1 MTTKQVESVIK
12 KFNDLSNF
20 LKLIQEQPYVK
31 NKMVV
36 KEVRF
41 NIESEIERLI
51 SLERDDEEE
60 NFNSMCDPISNFLA
74 L

>member
-1 MTTKQVESVIK
+1 MTTKQIESVIK
-12 KFNDLSNF
+12 KFNDLNNF
-20 LKLIQEQPYVK
+20 LKTVENQPFVK
-31 NKMVV
+31 SKVVV
-36 KEVRF
+36 KEVRL

-60 NFNSMCDPISNFLA
+60 NFNPISNFLA